1 MSIWRIAVG
10 VFLGAIAAYICV
22 GIFAKVSAKIAVG
35 ERARVA
41 HVVTAISSDDLI
53 ERCGKPLSD
62 KPIAIATERKLV
74 YNDAIFHFSEPSE
87 GSNKWRNVGAYD
99 ITDTH
104 EVNPTDLL
112 ILMPCLE
119 KK

>member
-22 GIFAKVSAKIAVG
+22 GIFSKVTGKIAVG

-41 HVVTAISSDDLI
+41 RVVTAITPDDLI

-62 KPIAIATERKLV
+62 KPIAIATERKIA

-87 GSNKWRNVGAYD
+87 GSNKWRNVGVYD
-99 ITDTH
+99 VTDTH
-104 EVNPTDLL
+104 EVNPPDLL

-119 KK
+119 K

>member
-22 GIFAKVSAKIAVG
+22 GIFARVSAKIAVG

-41 HVVTAISSDDLI
+41 HVVTAISPDDLI

>member
-22 GIFAKVSAKIAVG
+22 GLFSKVSGKMAIG

-41 HVVTAISSDDLI
+41 RVVGSISPDDLM
-53 ERCGKPLSD
+53 ERCGKPVSD
-62 KPIAIATERKLV
+62 RRIAIATERKITYSDV
-74 YNDAIFHFSEPSE
+74 VFHFSEASE
-87 GSNKWRNVGAYD
+87 ESGKWRNVGAYD
-99 ITDTH
+99 ITDSH
-104 EVNPTDLL
+104 EVSPTELV

>member
-10 VFLGAIAAYICV
+10 VFLGAIGAYICV
-22 GIFAKVSAKIAVG
+22 GIFGKVSAKVAVG

-41 HVVTAISSDDLI
+41 HVVTAISPDDLI
-53 ERCGKPLSD
+53 ERCGKPISD
-62 KPIAIATERKLV
+62 KPIAIATERKIA

-87 GSNKWRNVGAYD
+87 GSNKWRNVGVYD

-104 EVNPTDLL
+104 EVNPADLL